1 MLNGPK
7 PNKDSAMLVD
17 IQYVKPNKKM
27 GINDDFLYVI
37 WRDLD
42 TNKKYLIVQKNPV
55 IPIYFEKEEYRDHD
69 YCKNYSPIDHL
80 YCKVVPYKDVQ
91 RAIALEAGD
100 QWLQV
105 YKNNLRSGN
114 YGENNKLFAYP
125 YTFGSD
131 YDPISVYRARWLNN
145 YDNDRVKKLHKGF
158 MDIEVDGIE
167 TPGMPSAF
175 DCPIN
180 AVTLIDGWDKV
191 VYTFLLVNRQYEGKD
206 PERAKMY
213 DHMHDQQ
220 RYMMHHTNEF
230 NQKMHETYDEFYGSD
245 LEYRQFFFT
254 DERKMLV
261 QLFQLINKLE
271 LDFIT
276 IWNIS
281 FDMPY
286 IIERLERLGLDP
298 TEVMCHP
305 DFPSKVCRFKAD
317 TRNFEIKNK
326 NDVMILSSY
335 TNFIDQMELY
345 AANRKGGAE
354 LRNYKLNYIA
364 QKELKDTKLDY
375 SEDGNIKTLPYTN
388 FEMFVSY
395 NIKDVL
401 LQYGIERRTSDL
413 DTLYVSSYKNA
424 TPYSKVFKQTVVLRN
439 VQYVNYL
446 SRGLVPGNNINVL
459 FDTKQEAPKYDE
471 DGNLIDE
478 EDDSFEG
485 ALVADPTYND
495 KVGIKIYGQTSNNI
509 FLNAIDFDMSSFYPS
524 SIRAMNIDPS
534 TLIFKMQLDLMQYDI
549 YDGPIPLN
557 GVTWKK
563 FVEEGEKDGSKE
575 FMDNFQTGNYTTFG
589 SKWMNMPSVAEV
601 YARMKKELGD

>member
-1 MLNGPK
+1 
-7 PNKDSAMLVD
+7 
-17 IQYVKPNKKM
+17 
-27 GINDDFLYVI
+27 
-37 WRDLD
+37 
-42 TNKKYLIVQKNPV
+42 
-55 IPIYFEKEEYRDHD
+55 
-69 YCKNYSPIDHL
+69 
-80 YCKVVPYKDVQ
+80 
-91 RAIALEAGD
+91 
-100 QWLQV
+100 
-105 YKNNLRSGN
+105 
-114 YGENNKLFAYP
+114 
-125 YTFGSD
+125 
-131 YDPISVYRARWLNN
+131 
-145 YDNDRVKKLHKGF
+145 
-158 MDIEVDGIE
+158 
-167 TPGMPSAF
+167 
-175 DCPIN
+175 
-180 AVTLIDGWDKV
+180 
-191 VYTFLLVNRQYEGKD
+191 
-206 PERAKMY
+206 
-213 DHMHDQQ
+213 
-220 RYMMHHTNEF
+220 
-230 NQKMHETYDEFYGSD
+230 
-245 LEYRQFFFT
+245 
-254 DERKMLV
+254 
-261 QLFQLINKLE
+261 
-271 LDFIT
+271 
-276 IWNIS
+276 
-281 FDMPY
+281 
-286 IIERLERLGLDP
+286 
-298 TEVMCHP
+298 MCHP

-364 QKELKDTKLDY
+364 KKELKDTKLDY

-446 SRGLVPGNNINVL
+446 RRGLVPGNNINVL
-459 FDTKQEAPKYDE
+459 FDTKQEEPKYDE

-485 ALVADPTYND
+485 ALVADPIYND
-495 KVGIKIYGQTSNNI
+495 KVGIKIYGQISNNI

-575 FMDNFQTGNYTTFG
+575 FIDNFQTGNYTTFG
-589 SKWMNMPSVAEV
+589 SKWMNMPSVEEV